1 MRMTQHTD
9 YALRILIFIA
19 ARPSGTCTVSDVANA
34 YDLSRHHLMKVAQR
48 LRQLGLIETT
58 RGRAGGIRLAKTP
71 DKVNIGALVRATEE
85 DFELVECLEADGG
98 ACAISP
104 ACRLKACSRR
114 RSTPI
119 LPCST
124 GIPWDTSCKIG
135 PCSGDCWAGC
145 PMRHNQQAGTTRWFL
160 G

>member
-9 YALRILIFIA
+9 YALRILIFVA

-104 ACRLKACSRR
+104 ACRLKGMFKEALDAYLAVLDRYTLGHVMQNRTLLRR
-114 RSTPI
+114 
-119 LPCST
+119 L
-124 GIPWDTSCKIG
+124 
-135 PCSGDCWAGC
+135 
-145 PMRHNQQAGTTRWFL
+145 L
-160 G
+160 GGMSDAA